1 MKVRSVSY
9 LVKKV
14 EITHTLTAFEKKI
27 QNSEYFKLITNVNWF
42 QYSDDCISRHTDV
55 CFVVCTLLYG

>member
-27 QNSEYFKLITNVNWF
+27 QNSEYFKLITNAF
-42 QYSDDCISRHTDV
+42 TACS
-55 CFVVCTLLYG
+55 